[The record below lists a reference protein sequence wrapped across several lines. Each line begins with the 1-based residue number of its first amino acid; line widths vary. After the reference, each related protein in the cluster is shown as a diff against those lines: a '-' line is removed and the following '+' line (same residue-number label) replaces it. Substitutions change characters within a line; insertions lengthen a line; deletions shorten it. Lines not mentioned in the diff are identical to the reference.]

1 MFAHMSFIS
10 VFFYWMLRFEVVI
23 SIEQCCGAA
32 SSASMLADPLA
43 SISGMRSLLKRAR
56 SASCRAMLARTC
68 RLPRKCSV
76 VFLKAELICWL
87 RVRSFSA
94 RTFEE
99 KCFVPLALSPCVRS
113 SMSGSSILC
122 PSACNFSPASA
133 LSRLRWNSLILIWR
147 RVWCEFDAALRIP
160 YDLREVSCRVRASR
174 GSGKLQLSPLSRQG
188 LCHAAVFVY
197 SCAIGE
203 LNWKN
208 EGPVL
213 LLLSISEKG

>member
-1 MFAHMSFIS
+1 MSFIS
-10 VFFYWMLRFEVVI
+10 VFFYWILRFEVVI

-32 SSASMLADPLA
+32 SSASMMADPLA

-76 VFLKAELICWL
+76 VSLKAELFGWL
-87 RVRSFSA
+87 RGPSFSA
-94 RTFEE
+94 RSFEE

-122 PSACNFSPASA
+122 PSACTFSPASA
-133 LSRLRWNSLILIWR
+133 LSRLRW
-147 RVWCEFDAALRIP
+147 DAALRIP

-174 GSGKLQLSPLSRQG
+174 GSGKLQLSPLSREG

-197 SCAIGE
+197 SCTIGE

-208 EGPVL
+208 EGPVF